1 MRKADV
7 HCIMRVRPIF
17 PHGITRL
24 PLDRFRRNLVFH
36 YFLKKSMG
44 KLQVSLQSGKTL
56 HEDRYTNFVTSPPA
70 LLELENFPD
79 KINRENQNTNFTF
92 NKGGFFFN
100 RGFCGIMWENIVQPD
115 RPQMKIWRMNN

>member
-1 MRKADV
+1 
-7 HCIMRVRPIF
+7 
-17 PHGITRL
+17 
-24 PLDRFRRNLVFH
+24 
-36 YFLKKSMG
+36 MG